1 MTTTFTAADACAL
14 MEATR
19 GPERRCVTLMHQMAI
34 KKIVVSA
41 SHRQYECTFHI
52 PMLMGDCGIYD
63 ITDVRN
69 RLVCLLRRDG
79 FRAFPL
85 SEAPNLIYINWRPAD
100 QCRKRIADRR
110 AAAQLHRAA
119 VANRPLQ
126 EHAAVDRNAPTPL
139 AARRRNAVIT
149 TDHLS
154 SLRFNRPPQIT
165 PQMQMDYLHAL
176 RTAAAKHQA
185 GR

>member
-119 VANRPLQ
+119 VANRPLRQ
-126 EHAAVDRNAPTPL
+126 QQQQQQLAPDGPSFMPTPRML
-139 AARRRNAVIT
+139 
-149 TDHLS
+149 LP
-154 SLRFNRPPQIT
+154 SLRFNRPVQIT
-165 PQMQMDYLHAL
+165 PQMQMDHLRAL
-176 RTAAAKHQA
+176 RTAAMKHQA
-185 GR
+185 GRCI